1 MPKSKVKKALKK
13 AIVKAVV
20 KKAVKNKKRITGH
33 GDYDILDALGGT
45 GDTIRGAA
53 AVLGPVGN
61 LVGGISRGVKLGK
74 TLINGTPNEGS
85 GFVNKAVTRGATALG
100 DLLAPG
106 LGDFLGKGA
115 SSLAKWIGF
124 GDYRL
129 KSNTMLTGCGRPNFT
144 SRPGSIRFA
153 WTEFVNP
160 ITYTSSNF
168 SLQNYLLNPG
178 NPTLFPFLSTIAT
191 NFENFEFHGLIMHY
205 DSTSSVAF
213 SGNSPAVG
221 QVTMA
226 TDYDV
231 IDANYA
237 GIREM
242 EVTLFA
248 TTEAPFDDQYH
259 AIECKRGKNVMS
271 NMYVQPYSQVSQFP
285 DDPRFS
291 CLGNFQ
297 LATTGI
303 PYPGSGAPV
312 IGNLY
317 VTYDVTLAKPQIAT
331 DATASFSQHMT
342 VNNNANVWGGFQLVA
357 VNPAGSPTMTF
368 SVTGTGTGSQM
379 TVTVPAG
386 QPFIGQYVISVQGL
400 SNTNFNGSLPVTG
413 FGSNGSVTIKANPT
427 FANALSYTAGMSTY
441 GGGAA
446 GYGWSTTVIWNV
458 TSTTGGGL
466 VIPVPTTAS
475 GTLNFDI
482 YIAQIASG
490 LTTKRTNKN
499 KYQLKI
505 DEQEEKLQEIRN
517 QISTFMSLKND
528 KGVSPVVVSTSGI
541 YEVEDEDECQIE
553 GPKQVEGIKRSPEM
567 DFSQSESISTSSCE
581 SVLINTN
588 DYPLVVDSPVQDLEM
603 FRARRKVD
611 LKHANHARVACASI
625 DHDDDSVSCEWCNVM
640 LPLLV
645 RRQFKNGK

>member
-517 QISTFMSLKND
+517 QISTFMSLRND

>member
-13 AIVKAVV
+13 AIVKAVAKKVV
-20 KKAVKNKKRITGH
+20 KPTRRIKGH
-33 GDYDILDALGGT
+33 GDYSFLDDLS
-45 GDTIRGAA
+45 GAA
-53 AVLGPVGN
+53 DLVKGVSTVLGPAGT
-61 LVGGISRGVKLGK
+61 LVGGLTRGFKAGK
-74 TLINGTPNEGS
+74 TLISGTPNEGN

-144 SRPGSIRFA
+144 SKPGSIRFA

-160 ITYTSSNF
+160 ITYSSSNF

-178 NPTLFPFLSTIAT
+178 NSTLFPFLSTIAT

-248 TTEAPFDDQYH
+248 TTEPPFDDQYH

-271 NMYVQPYSQVSQFP
+271 NMYVQPYSQVAQFP

-297 LATTGI
+297 LATSGI

-317 VTYDVTLAKPQIAT
+317 VTYDVTLMKPQIAT

-342 VNNNANVWGGFQLVA
+342 VNNVSNVWSGFQLVA

-368 SVTGTGTGSQM
+368 SIAGTGTNSQM

-386 QPFIGQYVISVQGL
+386 QPFIGQYVISIQGL
-400 SNTNFNGSLPVTG
+400 SATSFSASLPVTG
-413 FGSNGSVTIKANPT
+413 FGSSGSVTIKPNPT
-427 FANALSYTAGMSTY
+427 YASALSYTAGNSTY

-446 GYGWSTTVIWNV
+446 GYAWSSTVIWNV

-466 VIPVPTTAS
+466 VIPLPTSAS

-490 LTTKRTNKN
+490 LTTKRTNRN

-517 QISTFMSLKND
+517 QIATFMSLKND

-541 YEVEDEDECQIE
+541 YEVDDEEECQIE
-553 GPKQVEGIKRSPEM
+553 GPKQFEGIKRSPEM

-581 SVLINTN
+581 SVIIDTN
-588 DYPLVVDSPVQDLEM
+588 NYPLVVDSPVQDLEM

-625 DHDDDSVSCEWCNVM
+625 DHNDENAVCEWCNVM
-640 LPLLV
+640 LPLFM
-645 RRQFKNGK
+645 RRRLKDGK